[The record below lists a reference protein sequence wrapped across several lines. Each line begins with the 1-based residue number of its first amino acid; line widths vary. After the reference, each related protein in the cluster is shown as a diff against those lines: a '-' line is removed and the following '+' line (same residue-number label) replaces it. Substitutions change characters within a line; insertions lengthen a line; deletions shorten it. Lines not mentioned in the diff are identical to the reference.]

1 MIAEMDRQYVE
12 LLKSEYYKKV
22 VDKKQQQRETP
33 EQTKARH
40 RQEQDFINTYYR
52 RLESVFYPYL

>member
-12 LLKSEYYKKV
+12 LLESEYYKKV
-22 VDKKQQQRETP
+22 MDKKQQQRETP

-40 RQEQDFINTYYR
+40 KHEQDFI
-52 RLESVFYPYL
+52 

>member
-22 VDKKQQQRETP
+22 VDKKQQQHETP

-52 RLESVFYPYL
+52 RYL

>member
-12 LLKSEYYKKV
+12 LLQSEYYKKV

-40 RQEQDFINTYYR
+40 RHEQDFIDCYYKQG
-52 RLESVFYPYL
+52 LYKNCV